1 MQMAAINRH
10 VIISSVEHRRDC
22 PYSCHCCCHSDF
34 LLSAL
39 ISLQCFNTDGCVAGR
54 ASSLWK
60 TWSRLHRLT
69 HWEIQPNMQELWLLS
84 LTMPLKPKSNV
95 AVLAVVVV
103 VMVTAVDAANAAMLL
118 FMPRMHQII
127 SGIKFYVKVVCPTW
141 QFLPRK
147 SLGLVLKKPNLT
159 QKKTMIQQQYRCHN
173 TK

>member
-84 LTMPLKPKSNV
+84 LKIECCSTSSGGRGDGHGCGCGQCSHALIY
-95 AVLAVVVV
+95 A
-103 VMVTAVDAANAAMLL
+103 
-118 FMPRMHQII
+118 RMHQII